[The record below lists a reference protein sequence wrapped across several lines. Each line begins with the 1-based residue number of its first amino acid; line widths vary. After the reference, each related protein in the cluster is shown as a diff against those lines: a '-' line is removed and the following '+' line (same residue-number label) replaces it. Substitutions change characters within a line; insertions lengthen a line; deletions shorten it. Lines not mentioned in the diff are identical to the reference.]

1 MEKTIENAAMQ
12 TAKQDYQTK
21 QSYHKLE
28 SDYQLSFYDERVL
41 SQYVAEPYF
50 EDDVTPRRLVEERK
64 AKTNM
69 YYKILSLFLFFYFW
83 QMISYINSLNAWF
96 NPVFLPSPF
105 MVIETGYAY
114 LQDGTLLEHL
124 GMSFYRMIVG
134 FGLGVVIAVIMGI
147 LIATRRDFDN
157 IISPILNMVGPIP
170 VFAFLPMFLIWFG
183 IGESSKIALI
193 AYATFVPLITYIIDG
208 IKNTDPVLIRSAKSL
223 GATEYQVF
231 TKVILNSAMPH
242 IFAGMKISLA
252 LTFSAL
258 VVAEMMG
265 ASSGLGYIIVNAKNW
280 FKMADMFLAATL
292 IGLEYTIF
300 YGLLTLVE
308 KRLFRW
314 KKAGTGRAVEN

>member
-1 MEKTIENAAMQ
+1 MEKIEAPSIHDA
-12 TAKQDYQTK
+12 
-21 QSYHKLE
+21 
-28 SDYQLSFYDERVL
+28 L
-41 SQYVAEPYF
+41 SQSQFVLEEMCAE
-50 EDDVTPRRLVEERK
+50 EIVVPRKISEERK
-64 AKTNM
+64 AKADIF
-69 YYKILSLFLFFYFW
+69 YKTVSLFLFFCIW
-83 QMISYINSLNAWF
+83 QFISYMNGLSQWF
-96 NPVFLPSPF
+96 NPVFLPSPT
-105 MVIETGYAY
+105 MVVQTGYEY
-114 LQDGTLLEHL
+114 FVDGTLFNHI

-134 FGLGVVIAVIMGI
+134 FAIGVVIAFILGI
-147 LIATRRDFDN
+147 LISTSRDVDN
-157 IISPILNMVGPIP
+157 IVSPILNMVGPIP

-183 IGESSKIALI
+183 IGEASKIALI

-208 IKNTDPVLIRSAKSL
+208 IKNTDPVLIRSARSL
-223 GATEYQVF
+223 GATQRQVF

-280 FKMADMFLAATL
+280 FKMSDMFLAATL

-300 YGLLTLVE
+300 YSVLTLVE

-314 KKAGTGRAVEN
+314 KKAGSDKAIEN